1 MEQLS
6 RKGFLCIMASYKEL
20 KVWQKG
26 IHLVKDIYQVTVALP
41 KGAHF
46 GLVDQLRRAS
56 ISIPSNIAEGNG
68 RHSRGDYIHYL
79 HIARGSC
86 YEMETQVIISKELG
100 FLDEAQYQSLSTQ
113 IDEVGRM
120 LNAMIQKLS
129 STSNN

>member
-1 MEQLS
+1 
-6 RKGFLCIMASYKEL
+6 MASYKEL

-26 IHLVKDIYQVTVALP
+26 IHLVKDIYKVTDAFP
-41 KGAHF
+41 KGEHF

-129 STSNN
+129 STSNNEHLISPAPSP

>member
-1 MEQLS
+1 
-6 RKGFLCIMASYKEL
+6 LCIMASYKEL

-26 IHLVKDIYQVTVALP
+26 IHLVKDIYKVTDAFP
-41 KGAHF
+41 KGEHF

>member
-1 MEQLS
+1 M
-6 RKGFLCIMASYKEL
+6 CIMASYKEL
-20 KVWQKG
+20 KVWRKG
-26 IHLVKDIYQVTVALP
+26 IHLVKDIYKATAAFP
-41 KGAHF
+41 KEELF

-68 RHSRGDYIHYL
+68 RHSRGEYIRYL

>member
-26 IHLVKDIYQVTVALP
+26 IHLVKDIYKVTDAFP
-41 KGAHF
+41 KGEHF